1 MLQIWQKSCANK
13 AFLVAEKVSP
23 SWLEILGKR
32 HWMASWCTSL
42 DHHGQVAHR
51 WTSAQTMCGTGFS
64 NLQSMSYGRCAFGS
78 QMSSPFPT
86 NQEKMKL
93 LSNDP
98 FNYVFPITRGKAAQ
112 GISLMA
118 IHYKIYLSKIQ
129 MAVVLMCPLRLN
141 VSVLPRTTSR
151 WENKDQTAQIWNVT
165 CFYPLYPG
173 MILSGKFRLITLLLK
188 IDLLKF

>member
-1 MLQIWQKSCANK
+1 MTGNIGEEALNGIMMYISRSPRPSCTW
-13 AFLVAEKVSP
+13 V
-23 SWLEILGKR
+23 
-32 HWMASWCTSL
+32 
-42 DHHGQVAHR
+42 
-51 WTSAQTMCGTGFS
+51 TSAQTMCGTGFS

-93 LSNDP
+93 LRNIP

-118 IHYKIYLSKIQ
+118 IHYKIYLCKIQ

-151 WENKDQTAQIWNVT
+151 WENKDQTAQI
-165 CFYPLYPG
+165 
-173 MILSGKFRLITLLLK
+173 
-188 IDLLKF
+188 